1 MGIEE
6 CNDRLIYCNPYINPL
21 GWTSHFWGDY
31 TTNSYDSPFV
41 KFYENNK
48 KRNPDNDDLKKL
60 FPMLNLTT
68 KIEKKVV
75 ENPENVIKATTNPIL
90 YHAGEEV
97 AKEPSKLLRGVLG
110 PVGSVLNIGSVNQKV
125 PTSEKIPSN
134 LTTEERQDYI
144 REHGG
149 GLRCPEKSDNSAAI
163 VAGGCA
169 ILAGLAVAA
178 DCVFAKGKHV
188 KQITKAFKKN
198 TKVKTAKTT
207 KPVKAVK
214 TVKAHANIRGRQFT
228 SIQEAEAHFRNM
240 GIDVD
245 LSKCRDLRQLTQI
258 DAELA
263 KIKAMGIESQVK
275 SITVTPFDRASML
288 KATRARGIELTEN
301 VHSGIYGYS
310 DKGHI
315 FLNSNGNGFRRMA
328 NGSDTIKHEIGHYHR
343 NVLKDNVYGAAEGNN
358 EVFSATVRSIA
369 QKTNMTTEQVI
380 EKLTSRLHSEVK
392 AYSPMADESFADMFS
407 LMIDGKQYSKGAMLF
422 YDMAGG
428 GRIPNKVINGIKYD
442 DYIFN
447 LYEDAENI
455 LMNYIR

>member
-6 CNDRLIYCNPYINPL
+6 FNDRLIYCNPYINPL
-21 GWTSHFWGDY
+21 GWTSHFEGDY
-31 TTNSYDSPFV
+31 TTNSYDSTFV

-48 KRNPDNDDLKKL
+48 KRNADNDDLKKF
-60 FPMLNLTT
+60 FPMLDLTT

-75 ENPENVIKATTNPIL
+75 ENPENVIKAATNPIL

-110 PVGSVLNIGSVNQKV
+110 PVGSVLDTGSDTKKV
-125 PTSEKIPSN
+125 TASEKIPSN
-134 LTTEERQDYI
+134 LKTEERQDYI

-169 ILAGLAVAA
+169 ILAGLTVAA

-188 KQITKAFKKN
+188 KQITKAFKK
-198 TKVKTAKTT
+198 TPKVKTAKTA
-207 KPVKAVK
+207 KPVKK
-214 TVKAHANIRGRQFT
+214 PPKAPVQIRGRQFS

-245 LSKCRDLRQLTQI
+245 LSKCTDLRQLSQI

-263 KIKAMGIESQVK
+263 KIKAMGIDSQVK
-275 SITVTPFDRASML
+275 SITVTPFDRQSML
-288 KATRARGIELTEN
+288 NATRARGIELTEN

-328 NGSDTIKHEIGHYHR
+328 NGSDVIKHEIGHYHR
-343 NVLKDNVYGAAEGNN
+343 NVLRDNVYGAAEGNN
-358 EVFSATVRSIA
+358 EVFLAAVKNIA

-428 GRIPNKVINGIKYD
+428 GRIPNKVINGVKYD
-442 DYIFN
+442 DYICS